1 MAGSRSQAQESKP
14 GLFARMILF
23 VRQIVAELKKVVWP
37 TREQLWTYFTVVI
50 VFVLALMV
58 FVGILDVAFASLS
71 RLVFG

>member
-1 MAGSRSQAQESKP
+1 
-14 GLFARMILF
+14 MILF

>member
-1 MAGSRSQAQESKP
+1 MASSRSEAPEKQ
-14 GLFARMILF
+14 GFFAGIITF
-23 VRQIVAELKKVVWP
+23 IRQIIAELKKVVWP

-58 FVGILDVAFASLS
+58 IVGVFDLAFASLS